1 VQNFVDPRRVRVL
14 KEAELK
20 RTGPVL
26 YWMQRDQRA
35 EDNWALL
42 YAQELAVENKVP
54 LIVVFNLVSSFL
66 GATLR
71 QYDFM
76 LRGLFE
82 TKQILAQFNIPLVFA
97 FGEPSE
103 SILKVV
109 EGLKISS
116 VVTDFNPIRLV
127 RSWKRKLVDLLKIPV
142 YEVDSH
148 NIVPVFFVSQKQE
161 YGAYTL
167 RPKLMKFLN
176 QFMTQFPKL
185 KKMPSENLSFEQIN
199 KFKDVD
205 DVMRILKV
213 DGSVLPT
220 ESFEPG
226 STIGFKVLQQFLEHK
241 LRSYDRFRNDPTVD
255 VTSNLSPYLHFGQM
269 APQRVALEV
278 GKFSG
283 LYTEAVSSFLE
294 ELIVRRELA
303 DNFCLYNEE
312 YDSTKAFPRWARETL
327 EKHLDD
333 KRTYI
338 YELCDL
344 ENART
349 HDELWNA
356 AQLQMV
362 KTGKMHGYMRMYWA
376 KKILEWTETPQRA
389 LEYSIYLND
398 KYELDGRDPNGYAGI
413 AWAIGGVH
421 DRPWIERAVFGKI
434 RYMSYEGCKK
444 KFDVKEY
451 VSKYSK

>member
-1 VQNFVDPRRVRVL
+1 
-14 KEAELK
+14 
-20 RTGPVL
+20 
-26 YWMQRDQRA
+26 
-35 EDNWALL
+35 
-42 YAQELAVENKVP
+42 
-54 LIVVFNLVSSFL
+54 
-66 GATLR
+66 
-71 QYDFM
+71 
-76 LRGLFE
+76 
-82 TKQILAQFNIPLVFA
+82 
-97 FGEPSE
+97 
-103 SILKVV
+103 
-109 EGLKISS
+109 
-116 VVTDFNPIRLV
+116 
-127 RSWKRKLVDLLKIPV
+127 
-142 YEVDSH
+142 
-148 NIVPVFFVSQKQE
+148 
-161 YGAYTL
+161 
-167 RPKLMKFLN
+167 
-176 QFMTQFPKL
+176 
-185 KKMPSENLSFEQIN
+185 MPSENLSFEQIN
-199 KFKDVD
+199 KFKDFD
-205 DVMRILKV
+205 DILRILKV

-226 STIGFKVLQQFLEHK
+226 STGGFKALQQFLEHK
-241 LRSYDRFRNDPTVD
+241 LRSYDRFRNDPTID
-255 VTSNLSPYLHFGQM
+255 GTSNLSPYLHFGQI

-278 GKFSG
+278 GKLSG
-283 LYTEAVSSFLE
+283 LYTDAVSSFLE

-312 YDSTKAFPRWARETL
+312 YDSMKAFPRWARETL

-333 KRTYI
+333 KRTHI

-344 ENART
+344 ENAQT

-421 DRPWIERAVFGKI
+421 DRPWIERDVFGKI